1 MKHRAQR
8 RSLKARRGDSSS
20 FSLKS
25 WALGRLESKGACV
38 AGVAVV
44 HTESFASAFFWVIE
58 YSSGAVVE
66 TCLGY
71 CGPAP
76 SCFTVVQPLQ

>member
-25 WALGRLESKGACV
+25 WALGRLESKGVCV
-38 AGVAVV
+38 AGVTLV
-44 HTESFASAFFWVIE
+44 HREFFASAFFWVIE
-58 YSSGAVVE
+58 YSSGTVIE
-66 TCLGY
+66 TRLGH
-71 CGPAP
+71 CGYAP
-76 SCFTVVQPLQ
+76 SSFIVVQPLQ